1 MAPMFKNWC
10 FEADKGTQPDF
21 VLQANMNFCV
31 SVLEDR
37 SSVDIVTNL
46 MNGYSHRITSIKVD
60 VDRGVLLYYL
70 DNEPSKF
77 SNLTSLDLES
87 VFIGDDALLVLAPN
101 LENLRLA
108 QHCMDD
114 MEYDISS
121 VDEDSKCF
129 TKLKTLSLR
138 NIKID
143 LDKILSKCCNTLESL
158 NLNYDGVYLPLV
170 NLDKELSTLNNLSIT
185 VRYNDSANLIRN
197 LLSKCSRSLKTLKF
211 FYFGECFDL
220 SSLLEETLKITT
232 LEVESKSVDGLTLFL
247 NKCPFIQNLT
257 LNGFHGFREEENN
270 LVLKDLRKLTMI
282 YCFSKCTNS
291 VLREAS
297 KSSVK
302 SIHLVCIDLVNRDGE
317 LEFPVIPELDTI
329 WIEHCHDIGIA
340 QVSKLFPQNVKVAL

>member
-21 VLQANMNFCV
+21 VLKADKNLCV

-37 SSVDIVTNL
+37 SAVDPVTNL
-46 MNGYSHRITSIKVD
+46 MNGYSHRITSIKMD
-60 VDRGVLLYYL
+60 VERGNLLKYL
-70 DNEPSKF
+70 DKEPSKF

-87 VFIGDDALLVLAPN
+87 VFIEDDALLVLAPN

-108 QHCMDD
+108 DNSMGDI
-114 MEYDISS
+114 EYDISS

-158 NLNYDGVYLPLV
+158 NLSYDMVYLPLV

-185 VRYNDSANLIRN
+185 VRYNDSANPVRN
-197 LLSKCSRSLKTLKF
+197 LLSKCSKGLKNLKF
-211 FYFGECFDL
+211 FDFGKCFDL

-232 LEVESKSVDGLTLFL
+232 LELKSNSVDGLTLFL

-257 LNGFHGFREEENN
+257 LLGFREEGNI
-270 LVLKDLRKLTMI
+270 LVLKDLRKLKYKI
-282 YCFSKCTNS
+282 VF
-291 VLREAS
+291 L
-297 KSSVK
+297 
-302 SIHLVCIDLVNRDGE
+302 
-317 LEFPVIPELDTI
+317 
-329 WIEHCHDIGIA
+329 
-340 QVSKLFPQNVKVAL
+340 NV